1 MFGPRGI
8 LYLTSILDYPEKR
21 IKESRG
27 VACIWHLIVD
37 WMCFNDSER
46 SAQRLA
52 GQSLTAEIAENA
64 DDEK

>member
-1 MFGPRGI
+1 MFGPWEI
-8 LYLTSILDYPEKR
+8 LYFTRILDYPEKR

-37 WMCFNDSER
+37 WMCINDPER

-52 GQSLTAEIAENA
+52 RQSLTAETVEIA
-64 DDEK
+64 DEEK